1 MKRALTALG
10 LATVTLATPAALAQT
25 SVAQSL
31 PPNVRS
37 ELARA
42 HFRTGMQYY
51 ALNRFGEAAVEFER
65 VYEFTGQSA
74 LLYNIA
80 RAHDL
85 AGNFARAS
93 ETYDRYLVSSSADP
107 SSHVDRAEIERLRD
121 RAREQ
126 ASTSAPADDPQRCVA
141 TPTATSNTPIDGA
154 TPSTEPATTTTSA
167 STPSTD
173 TRARARARGAA
184 RSAAAPAL
192 LQLRTQVLYERSAFN
207 EVGPWIAASVGA
219 IAAGF
224 GVWQTTVALG
234 QRAAIE
240 RAVAGD
246 PAGWTSSVDRA
257 YGEFSTTSALAWGLT
272 VGGGVALSAG
282 VVWLLARGRGA
293 RREVVVAAAPLFN
306 GAVITAGARF

>member
-1 MKRALTALG
+1 MRAAALIVG
-10 LATVTLATPAALAQT
+10 ATVTLASPAAFAQT
-25 SVAQSL
+25 TVAQSL
-31 PPNVRS
+31 PANVRS

-65 VYEFTGQSA
+65 VYEFTGQNA

-107 SSHVDRAEIERLRD
+107 SSQVDRAEIERLRD

-126 ASTSAPADDPQRCVA
+126 ASTSVRAEDPQRCVA
-141 TPTATSNTPIDGA
+141 TPTATSNTPSDGA
-154 TPSTEPATTTTSA
+154 TPNADPAPTTSA
-167 STPSTD
+167 ATDSTTTQERP
-173 TRARARARGAA
+173 RARRAT

-246 PAGWTSSVDRA
+246 RAGWTSSVDRA

-306 GAVITAGARF
+306 GAVVTTGARF